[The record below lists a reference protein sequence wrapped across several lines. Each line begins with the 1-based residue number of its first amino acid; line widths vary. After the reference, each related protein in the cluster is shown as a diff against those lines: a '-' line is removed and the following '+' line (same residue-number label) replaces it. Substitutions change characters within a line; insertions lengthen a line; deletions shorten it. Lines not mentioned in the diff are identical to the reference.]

1 MKFCSFILIISS
13 LNLWAQSDTTLL
25 SKEHELKEYLT
36 VLRNAD
42 SDEQKLQSNEEF
54 RVRLKQFLQREGGF
68 DHEFSMLPTV
78 GVIDSPDN
86 KVRIVNWNIEMDDL
100 SHRFFCIVLHKYGR
114 KNELVVTEFNDNP
127 TLNTQLPDGIVQPNN
142 WYGALYYQII
152 PIKKGNKDVYT
163 ILGWDG
169 YNTLSNLKVVD
180 ALTLTSSTA
189 RLGAPIFE
197 QEGKLK
203 YRLFYQFAEKT
214 SMYLH
219 YEKDNDRIM
228 MDHLSPES
236 PSLKGFYEFYV
247 PDLSF
252 DALIY
257 NDKKWAL
264 HEDVIGLNEGQNDKK
279 DEQEVYTMDENGN
292 LVKVEIKDKWQDPT
306 DLSSP
311 GSDNIHVAVTVDEND
326 KGQNAETG
334 KHRKKKKSKE
344 DSDID
349 KKDKRD
355 PSNLSTVTGGSRN
368 RKKKNK

>member
-1 MKFCSFILIISS
+1 MKLIGILLIFTS
-13 LNLWAQSDTTLL
+13 LNLFAEGDTILS
-25 SKEHELKEYLT
+25 SKERELANYLT
-36 VLRNAD
+36 ILRNSKTDDA
-42 SDEQKLQSNEEF
+42 KLKANEDF
-54 RVRLKQFLQREGGF
+54 RVRIKQFLQREGAF
-68 DHEFSMLPTV
+68 DHKFSLLQTV
-78 GVIDSPDN
+78 GIIDSPDK
-86 KVRIVNWNIEMDDL
+86 KVRIVNWNVEMEDL

-114 KNELVVTEFNDNP
+114 KEELVLTEFNDNP
-127 TLNTQLPDGIVQPNN
+127 FVNIQLPDGIVQPDN

-163 ILGWDG
+163 VLGWDG
-169 YNTLSNLKVVD
+169 YNTLSNLKIVD
-180 ALTLTSSTA
+180 ALTLTSSSA

-203 YRLFYQFAEKT
+203 YRLMYQFAEKT

-219 YEKDNDRIM
+219 YEKENDRIM

-257 NDKKWAL
+257 DNKHWVL
-264 HEDVIGLNEGQNDKK
+264 HEDVIGLNKENDNKK

-292 LVKVEIKDKWQDPT
+292 LVKVEMKDKWQDPT

-311 GSDNIHVAVTVDEND
+311 AGDNIHVAVKVDESE
-326 KGQNAETG
+326 KGQNAEDG
-334 KHRKKKKSKE
+334 KRHKKKKSDDESKL
-344 DSDID
+344 
-349 KKDKRD
+349 KRDKRD
-355 PSNLSTVTGGSRN
+355 PSNLSTVTGGGG
-368 RKKKNK
+368 KKKSKTKD